1 MKNVI
6 KIYCLS
12 KIIQII
18 QNYPKLSKLS
28 KIIQNYPK
36 LSKIIQNYP
45 KLSKIHFFGYYIIHD
60 IKIMIYQNKY
70 AIKDYLNI
78 LYVRKNFQKKT
89 LLTKNLKMCEQSFFS
104 RTLFF

>member
-45 KLSKIHFFGYYIIHD
+45 KYIFLD
-60 IKIMIYQNKY
+60 IISFMI
-70 AIKDYLNI
+70 
-78 LYVRKNFQKKT
+78 
-89 LLTKNLKMCEQSFFS
+89 LK
-104 RTLFF
+104 